1 VLQVIVEVELGA
13 QRLFGERARHLL
25 VGEQRVDTLEG
36 QIELL
41 RDSVDVP
48 VLGHLAQAPADDR
61 GIGDRLAERRVG
73 EQSVDPGRGGPK
85 VAQCLVQ
92 RRLRAVD
99 CRARV
104 PQKSVGVRR
113 QPFPDQESILGRT
126 QQVQPS
132 IAAADAGKYRT
143 AEEYL
148 VDAVAVD
155 MADTA
160 GNLRD
165 GLHVALTRHA
175 CAGPPTAE
183 LATAQATARRI
194 ESMVLHACTIRPTT
208 YGDVLQA
215 LAAGYGDERWRE
227 TVRIIRT
234 STENRDHDRGPQ
246 AGLVAGVGHDLFL
259 ALAGLAP
266 ELADF
271 LAAKAGRRLVIMS
284 MRPEIHAL
292 PWEALS
298 DRRLE
303 SVAASDLSIVR
314 CTQVFEPK
322 PYPPP
327 PLVRIY
333 SKFGPDTNDDVLR
346 SARSVRVSN
355 VSGRPVGVEIT
366 AQASDAEIVNLV
378 AHGSEKDEHRAQT
391 LVDQDRSLSPEQLA
405 AQYQERL
412 MVLMWSCFSA
422 MVHSWGA
429 SPTLALHA
437 AGNVFVLGFVA
448 PLSLK
453 ASADI
458 AQKFYDSVFGVA
470 GSQDPER
477 VITEIRAWQFKH
489 QKEFCDWASM
499 TLWLRQPLDLSA
511 LPLGTVRVPATAWST
526 TARCGVR

>member
-1 VLQVIVEVELGA
+1 MIEARLTAIV
-13 QRLFGERARHLL
+13 RLTYSAAEEMSLDSER
-25 VGEQRVDTLEG
+25 EYDTL
-36 QIELL
+36 IE
-41 RDSVDVP
+41 VGGKVVP
-48 VLGHLAQAPADDR
+48 SKR
-61 GIGDRLAERRVG
+61 F
-73 EQSVDPGRGGPK
+73 
-85 VAQCLVQ
+85 
-92 RRLRAVD
+92 
-99 CRARV
+99 
-104 PQKSVGVRR
+104 KS
-113 QPFPDQESILGRT
+113 PI
-126 QQVQPS
+126 
-132 IAAADAGKYRT
+132 
-143 AEEYL
+143 
-148 VDAVAVD
+148 
-155 MADTA
+155 
-160 GNLRD
+160 
-165 GLHVALTRHA
+165 
-175 CAGPPTAE
+175 
-183 LATAQATARRI
+183 
-194 ESMVLHACTIRPTT
+194 
-208 YGDVLQA
+208 
-215 LAAGYGDERWRE
+215 GDERWRE

-526 TARCGVR
+526 TAAAVPQRLRDVLGRD